1 MSTVGFSKGDSS
13 ATYTSFR
20 GGGILANYD
29 KGEFKQAIS
38 LAKIIRDLPVKEGID
53 CE

>member
-29 KGEFKQAIS
+29 KGEFKQTIS
-38 LAKIIRDLPVKEGID
+38 LAKLIRDIPAKEGV
-53 CE
+53 EVE

>member
-13 ATYTSFR
+13 AIYTSFR

-29 KGEFKQAIS
+29 KKKYQEVNKSGRKVRNEMES
-38 LAKIIRDLPVKEGID
+38 LQVKKT
-53 CE
+53 

>member
-13 ATYTSFR
+13 AIYTSFR

-29 KGEFKQAIS
+29 KKKYQEVNSNGR
-38 LAKIIRDLPVKEGID
+38 AKGNEMESV
-53 CE
+53 

>member
-20 GGGILANYD
+20 GGGILANYNKED
-29 KGEFKQAIS
+29 YPKYDNYNAIEVS
-38 LAKIIRDLPVKEGID
+38 RTANIPID
-53 CE
+53 YN